1 MPVFRIRLWPML
13 GTGLLLARFAS
24 AQEVSTADRARQ
36 AIGQRFQEISAEKLD
51 ARGYVARPEQ
61 NLVPGVR
68 LEDFRADLEQG
79 SGDELAGKF
88 CAAHSSSALAVN
100 TFGPWRQDPQSLRLL
115 GQTGFT
121 ALQFERKC
129 PTGLPGIPPNLDLLL
144 ESPGA
149 VIGVESKFLEIL
161 KPKQPRFNDSYRPE
175 NLPQL
180 EPCWAQLMESLQTG
194 PKQYLDAAQLVRHY
208 LGLRKRPEFKGRK
221 IYLLYLFWEPENWS
235 EFPEYRQHRIEL
247 AAFQA
252 RIRDSEVT
260 FAWRPYSELWN
271 QWRKLGLRPG
281 HIQTLQQRYILK
293 IQAT

>member
-1 MPVFRIRLWPML
+1 MPVCRIRFWPML
-13 GTGLLLARFAS
+13 GTGLLLARFAC

-61 NLVPGVR
+61 NLLPGVR

-100 TFGPWRQDPQSLRLL
+100 TFGPWRQNPQSLRLL

-129 PTGLPGIPPNLDLLL
+129 PTGLRGIPPNLDLLL

-161 KPKQPRFNDSYRPE
+161 TPKPPKFTHSYQPE
-175 NLPQL
+175 KLPQL
-180 EPCWAQLMESLQTG
+180 EPCWAKLMESLSKS
-194 PKQYLDAAQLVRHY
+194 PEQYLDAAQLVRHY
-208 LGLRKRPEFKGRK
+208 LGLRHQPEFRGRN
-221 IYLLYLFWEPENWS
+221 IYLLYVFWEPENWRD
-235 EFPEYRQHRIEL
+235 FPEYRRHRIEL
-247 AAFQA
+247 AAFQEA
-252 RIRDSEVT
+252 VRDSEVT
-260 FAWRPYSELWN
+260 FVWHSYPDLWR
-271 QWRKLGLRPG
+271 QWQELGLESEHVRA
-281 HIQTLQQRYILK
+281 LQARYLLK
-293 IQAT
+293 I

>member
-1 MPVFRIRLWPML
+1 MHSYRTGIWPVL
-13 GTGLLLARFAS
+13 GTVLLWTQYAC
-24 AQEVSTADRARQ
+24 AQDVSTAARAKQ
-36 AIGQRFQEISAEKLD
+36 AIGQRFNEIAAEQLD
-51 ARGYVARPEQ
+51 DRGYVARPEL
-61 NLVPGVR
+61 NLLPEVQ
-68 LEDFRADLEQG
+68 LEDFRADLAQG

-88 CAAHSSSALAVN
+88 LAAHSSSALAVN
-100 TFGPWRQDPQSLRLL
+100 TFGPWRSNPQSLQLL

-129 PTGLPGIPPNLDLLL
+129 PTGLPGIPPNLDLVL

-161 KPKQPRFNDSYRPE
+161 EPKAPKFNDSYTPE

-180 EPCWAQLMESLQTG
+180 EPCWADLMAALRIG

-221 IYLLYLFWEPENWS
+221 IYLLYLFWEPVNWR
-235 EFPEYRQHRIEL
+235 EFPEYRQHRTEL

-252 RIRDSEVT
+252 QVRDSDVT
-260 FAWRPYSELWN
+260 FIWRSYPELWN
-271 QWRKLGLRPG
+271 QWQQLRLRPT
-281 HIQTLQQRYILK
+281 HVQALQQRYLLK
-293 IQAT
+293 I